1 LGDNTGALE
10 DLNMA
15 ISLQS
20 NYAEAYYNRG
30 LVKEK
35 MGEKKEAIADYQPNY
50 GEAYYNLALAT
61 YDDKNPSS
69 RVASLNYLQKA
80 ANALI
85 KTGNLELYERA
96 VEWMLKM
103 Q

>member
-1 LGDNTGALE
+1 
-10 DLNMA
+10 
-15 ISLQS
+15 
-20 NYAEAYYNRG
+20 
-30 LVKEK
+30 
-35 MGEKKEAIADYQPNY
+35 
-50 GEAYYNLALAT
+50 LALAT

>member
-1 LGDNTGALE
+1 MPFYIGVPSLITPVHCITQTEEPQL
-10 DLNMA
+10 A
-15 ISLQS
+15 IT
-20 NYAEAYYNRG
+20 
-30 LVKEK
+30 
-35 MGEKKEAIADYQPNY
+35 YQPNY

-61 YDDKNPSS
+61 YDDTNPSS

-85 KTGNLELYERA
+85 KTGNLELYQRA

>member
-15 ISLQS
+15 IALQS

-35 MGEKKEAIADYQPNY
+35 MGEKKEAIADDQLAISYQPNY
-50 GEAYYNLALAT
+50 GEAYYN
-61 YDDKNPSS
+61 
-69 RVASLNYLQKA
+69 
-80 ANALI
+80 
-85 KTGNLELYERA
+85 
-96 VEWMLKM
+96 
-103 Q
+103 

>member
-1 LGDNTGALE
+1 
-10 DLNMA
+10 MA
-15 ISLQS
+15 IALQS

-35 MGEKKEAIADYQPNY
+35 MGEKKEAIADDQLAISYQPNY
-50 GEAYYNLALAT
+50 GEAYYNQALAT

-69 RVASLNYLQKA
+69 RVASLNYWQKA

-85 KTGNLELYERA
+85 KTGNLELYERT